1 MSAPDGYR
9 ARIYADYAA
18 SLDPALTGGAAP
30 ALDAN
35 DAVFTRDYLPWLP
48 ADRGARILDA
58 GCGRGNLLS
67 FLKRSG
73 YAAASGVDRG
83 PASVAA
89 ARAAGLDAV
98 EGDAVAFLKSHP
110 GAYDAVV
117 AVDVLE
123 HLRKDEVLDFLDAA
137 FAALKPGG
145 TLIVQ
150 TVNAESP
157 FAARMLHID
166 FTHETAFTRH
176 SLRQVLGA
184 AGFRDA
190 EFKEIGPVGSCPRGL
205 LRRLLWTLFRLRL
218 SAYLHAETGSGFW
231 NNDHL
236 FSQIFLAK
244 ARKPA

>member
-1 MSAPDGYR
+1 MSSDYR
-9 ARIYADYAA
+9 ARLYADYAA
-18 SLDPALTGGAAP
+18 SLDPALTGGALP

-35 DAVFTRDYLPWLP
+35 DAVFERDYLPWLP
-48 ADRGARILDA
+48 SDRGARILDA

-73 YAAASGVDRG
+73 YTAASGVDRG

-98 EGDAVAFLKSHP
+98 EGDAVAHMSARP
-110 GAYDAVV
+110 GTFDAIA

-123 HLRKDEVLDFLDAA
+123 HLRKDEVLAFLDAA
-137 FAALKPGG
+137 FAALRPGG
-145 TLIVQ
+145 VLIVQ

-184 AGFRDA
+184 AGLRDA
-190 EFKEIGPVGSCPRGL
+190 EFKEIGPAGCGVRAL
-205 LRRLLWTLFRLRL
+205 LRRALWALFRLRL
-218 SAYLHAETGSGFW
+218 SAYLHAETGSGLL

-236 FSQIFLAK
+236 FSQIFLAR